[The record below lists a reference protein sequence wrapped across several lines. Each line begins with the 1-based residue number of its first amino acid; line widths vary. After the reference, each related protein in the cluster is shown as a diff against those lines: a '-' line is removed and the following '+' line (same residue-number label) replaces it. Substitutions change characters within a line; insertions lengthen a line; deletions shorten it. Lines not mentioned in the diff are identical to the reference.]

1 MGTKKLLFFR
11 LQQNF
16 FGLNSEYQQVVYEEL
31 FSLKYHGNFSLFES
45 YNLPVSLRRWFIQ
58 RLIKQK
64 TEEANEI
71 ENSKTNNC

>member
-1 MGTKKLLFFR
+1 MKKLPFFQS
-11 LQQNF
+11 QQNF
-16 FGLNSEYQQVVYEEL
+16 FGLNSDYQKVVYEEL

-64 TEEANEI
+64 NDEAREI
-71 ENSKTNNC
+71 EKSRINNG

>member
-1 MGTKKLLFFR
+1 MKKQRFFR
-11 LQQNF
+11 SQQNF
-16 FGLNSEYQQVVYEEL
+16 FGLNSDYQKVVYEEL

-64 TEEANEI
+64 NDEAREI
-71 ENSKTNNC
+71 EKSRISNG